1 MGIVLT
7 NNAKFRPYSF
17 DEMLKPLAMATQEQ
31 RAIEE
36 GISELGSKADLMR
49 MYANEE
55 PNSKVATMYNKY
67 ANDLDKQ
74 AESLAKQGLSPSSR
88 SSLLGL
94 KRRYSSEITPIETAV
109 TRRRQLAE
117 EQRKARAQDDSIL
130 FDIDAR
136 TLSLDD
142 LVGNPELSYTSV
154 SGKNIMENVS
164 KAASVLAKE
173 ARNDPNKFNS
183 MLGGDYYENV
193 KQYGFSK
200 EADMD
205 AILRSKNAS
214 NILTSIVD
222 DALAS
227 SGVGK
232 NWSGNA
238 YDRALDYANRGLWS
252 AVGQTQTQL
261 VDNWRAKLQEQNK
274 IKQYQE
280 AQAKLNSL
288 AINPLNIYSSRE
300 LGEEEKKY
308 KNTVGKYSKYFTT
321 DANGKVKLTE
331 EGMKEYRRNAST
343 RVTSAGSGSGTARL
357 MNVET
362 GTEVKGYEPSE
373 FKKFMDSIGMNSE
386 HGFEN
391 WWNYERAGELWQNY
405 MANDPSAKTS
415 KYDVTRVTEFDYP
428 IAGTQQGDMKDA
440 IMTAGRGLSLKE
452 VDYDNKSKQ
461 FKDTGEEITMED
473 LKSDKYKVTATRFS
487 PYGTTV
493 MIQDD
498 KGNVRRYKM
507 PAGINT
513 TNEQNRD
520 RAMYAANKWQQI
532 INTGQYTDAK
542 GNVHYATP
550 DEITYAQQQYTQAI
564 QQAYLYHSQL
574 GVQNKTKE
582 QEFNPYG
589 Y

>member
-1 MGIVLT
+1 MANIVLT
-7 NNAKFRPYSF
+7 NTARFSPYSF

-36 GISELGSKADLMR
+36 GISELGTKADLMR

-88 SSLLGL
+88 RSLLGL

-183 MLGGDYYENV
+183 MLGGDYYEYV

-200 EADMD
+200 EAVMD

-300 LGEEEKKY
+300 QTKADANIREFSKYFEKDAKGNTVLSKLGEEALRKPATKS
-308 KNTVGKYSKYFTT
+308 YSHSRQEDIVTT
-321 DANGKVKLTE
+321 SAFSNFLTE
-331 EGMKEYRRNAST
+331 LGVVDNTYTKNIGKLWDNYLKEHDYT
-343 RVTSAGSGSGTARL
+343 
-357 MNVET
+357 
-362 GTEVKGYEPSE
+362 
-373 FKKFMDSIGMNSE
+373 
-386 HGFEN
+386 
-391 WWNYERAGELWQNY
+391 NYDTL
-405 MANDPSAKTS
+405 K
-415 KYDVTRVTEFDYP
+415 VTEFDYP

-520 RAMYAANKWQQI
+520 RAMYAANKWQQV

>member
-1 MGIVLT
+1 MASIVLT
-7 NNAKFRPYSF
+7 NNAKFTPYTF

-55 PNSKVATMYNKY
+55 PNSKVASMYNTY

-74 AESLAKQGLSPSSR
+74 AEALAKSGLNPASR
-88 SSLLGL
+88 KGLLDL

-130 FDIDAR
+130 FDVDAR
-136 TLSLDD
+136 TISLDD

-183 MLGGDYYENV
+183 MLDGDYYEYV

-200 EADMD
+200 EAVMD

-232 NWSGNA
+232 NWAGNA

-261 VDNWRAKLQEQNK
+261 VDNWRAKLQEQHRLSKVQDFVNK
-274 IKQYQE
+274 G
-280 AQAKLNSL
+280 LSV
-288 AINPLNIYSSRE
+288 NPLNIYSHKEQTNADKNIRE
-300 LGEEEKKY
+300 F
-308 KNTVGKYSKYFTT
+308 SKYFEK
-321 DANGKVKLTE
+321 DAKGNTVLSKLGKEELSKPAKTAYSHARQEDVVATSAFSNFLTE
-331 EGMKEYRRNAST
+331 KLGVVDNTSTKDIAKLWNDYVNSHTETKYDATKITEWDYR
-343 RVTSAGSGSGTARL
+343 L
-357 MNVET
+357 
-362 GTEVKGYEPSE
+362 
-373 FKKFMDSIGMNSE
+373 
-386 HGFEN
+386 
-391 WWNYERAGELWQNY
+391 
-405 MANDPSAKTS
+405 DPSKKAQDIAK
-415 KYDVTRVTEFDYP
+415 
-428 IAGTQQGDMKDA
+428 GA
-440 IMTAGRGLSLKE
+440 IMTANRGIEELTE
-452 VDYDNKSKQ
+452 VDYDNKSGAWLP
-461 FKDTGEEITMED
+461 TGNKLSHED
-473 LKSDKYKVTATRFS
+473 LLDDKYTIISRRPS
-487 PYGTTV
+487 LLGETV
-493 MIQDD
+493 MIRND
-498 KGNVRRYKM
+498 KGEVKRYTM
-507 PAGINT
+507 PKGIHSTSEAAMSEILRNLPNIYTILQNPNLSEKDRANLELKYAQYINSLHMFESQKDMINT
-513 TNEQNRD
+513 TE
-520 RAMYAANKWQQI
+520 A
-532 INTGQYTDAK
+532 
-542 GNVHYATP
+542 
-550 DEITYAQQQYTQAI
+550 
-564 QQAYLYHSQL
+564 
-574 GVQNKTKE
+574 
-582 QEFNPYG
+582 QEFKPYSI
-589 Y
+589 

>member
-1 MGIVLT
+1 MANFAYT
-7 NNAKFRPYSF
+7 ATKSF
-17 DEMLKPLAMATQEQ
+17 TPFTFEQMLKPMAMYTQEYN
-31 RAIEE
+31 AIEE
-36 GISELGSKADLMR
+36 GIAELGSKADLMR

-55 PNSKVATMYNKY
+55 PNSKVANMYNTY

-74 AESLAKQGLSPSSR
+74 AESLAKQGLSPASR
-88 SSLLGL
+88 GSLLGL
-94 KRRYSSEITPIETAV
+94 KRRYSSEIIPIETAV

-136 TLSLDD
+136 TMSLDD
-142 LVGNPELSYTSV
+142 LVNNPELSYSSA

-183 MLGGDYYENV
+183 VLGGDYYEYV

-200 EADMD
+200 EAVMD

-261 VDNWRAKLQEQNK
+261 VDNWRAKMDETDRRKGIQAEQ
-274 IKQYQE
+274 
-280 AQAKLNSL
+280 ARLNSL
-288 AINPLNIYSSRE
+288 AINPLNIYNSRE
-300 LGEEEKKY
+300 LSAEEKKY
-308 KNTVGKYSKYFTT
+308 KDAVQKFSDYFTT

-331 EGMKEYRRNAST
+331 EGMREYRRKINSATGKTSVTPEGTTILTDVQQIRNADS
-343 RVTSAGSGSGTARL
+343 
-357 MNVET
+357 
-362 GTEVKGYEPSE
+362 P
-373 FKKFMDSIGMNSE
+373 FKEFMDSIGMNSE
-386 HGFEN
+386 NGFEN
-391 WWNYERAGELWQNY
+391 WSNYERAGELWQNY
-405 MANDPSAKTS
+405 IANDPSAKTS
-415 KYDVTRVTEFDYP
+415 KYDATRVTEFDYP
-428 IAGTQQGDMKDA
+428 IAEAQQVGMKDA
-440 IMTAGRGLSLKE
+440 ILTANRGKDYLEE
-452 VDYDNKSKQ
+452 VDYDSKSKQ
-461 FKDTGEEITMED
+461 FKDTGEKIKTED

-487 PYGTTV
+487 PYGNTV
-493 MIQDD
+493 MVQDD
-498 KGNVRRYKM
+498 KGNVRRFRM
-507 PAGINT
+507 PTGINT
-513 TNEQNRD
+513 YNEGFRD
-520 RAMYAANKWQQI
+520 EMLR
-532 INTGQYTDAK
+532 DALDYQELLK
-542 GNVHYATP
+542 NPNLSLADRLAYQEEYKKV
-550 DEITYAQQQYTQAI
+550 I

-574 GVQNKTKE
+574 GVQNKIKE

>member
-1 MGIVLT
+1 MARIVLT

-17 DEMLKPLAMATQEQ
+17 DEMLKPLAMATQEYN
-31 RAIEE
+31 AIEE
-36 GISELGSKADLMR
+36 GIAELGSKADLMR

-55 PNSKVATMYNKY
+55 PNSKVANMYNTY

-74 AESLAKQGLSPSSR
+74 AESLAKQGLSPASR
-88 SSLLGL
+88 GSLLGL
-94 KRRYSSEITPIETAV
+94 KRRYSSEIIPIETAV

-136 TLSLDD
+136 TMSLDD
-142 LVGNPELSYTSV
+142 LVNNPELSYSSA

-183 MLGGDYYENV
+183 VLGGDYYEYV

-200 EADMD
+200 EAVMD

-261 VDNWRAKLQEQNK
+261 VDNWRAKMDETDRRKGIQAEQ
-274 IKQYQE
+274 
-280 AQAKLNSL
+280 ARLNSL
-288 AINPLNIYSSRE
+288 AINPLNIYNSRE
-300 LGEEEKKY
+300 LSAEEKKY
-308 KNTVGKYSKYFTT
+308 KDAVQKFSDYFTT

-331 EGMKEYRRNAST
+331 EGMREYRRKINSATGKTSVTPEGTTILTDVQQIRNADS
-343 RVTSAGSGSGTARL
+343 
-357 MNVET
+357 
-362 GTEVKGYEPSE
+362 P
-373 FKKFMDSIGMNSE
+373 FKEFMDSIGMNSE
-386 HGFEN
+386 NGFEN
-391 WWNYERAGELWQNY
+391 WSNYERAGELWQNY
-405 MANDPSAKTS
+405 IANDPSAKTS
-415 KYDVTRVTEFDYP
+415 KYDATRVTEFDYP
-428 IAGTQQGDMKDA
+428 IAEAQQVGMKDA
-440 IMTAGRGLSLKE
+440 ILTANRGKDYLEE
-452 VDYDNKSKQ
+452 VDYDSKSKQ
-461 FKDTGEEITMED
+461 FKDTGEKIKTED

-487 PYGTTV
+487 PYGNTV
-493 MIQDD
+493 MVQDD
-498 KGNVRRYKM
+498 KGNVRRFRM
-507 PAGINT
+507 PTGINT
-513 TNEQNRD
+513 YNEGFRD
-520 RAMYAANKWQQI
+520 EMLR
-532 INTGQYTDAK
+532 DALDYQELLK
-542 GNVHYATP
+542 NPNLSLADRLAYQEEYKKV
-550 DEITYAQQQYTQAI
+550 I

-574 GVQNKTKE
+574 GVQNKIKE

>member
-1 MGIVLT
+1 MARIVLT

-17 DEMLKPLAMATQEQ
+17 DEMLKPLAMATQEYN
-31 RAIEE
+31 AIEE
-36 GISELGSKADLMR
+36 GIAELGSKADLMR

-55 PNSKVATMYNKY
+55 PNSKVANMYNTY

-74 AESLAKQGLSPSSR
+74 AESLARYGINPASR

-94 KRRYSSEITPIETAV
+94 KRRYSTEITPIETAV

-136 TLSLDD
+136 TMSLDD
-142 LVGNPELSYTSV
+142 LVNNPELSYSSA

-183 MLGGDYYENV
+183 VLGGDYYEYV

-200 EADMD
+200 EAVMD

-261 VDNWRAKLQEQNK
+261 VDNWRAKMDETDRRKAEQA
-274 IKQYQE
+274 
-280 AQAKLNSL
+280 AQARLSGL
-288 AINPLNIYSSRE
+288 AINPLNIYSNRE
-300 LGEEEKKY
+300 LSMSEKDY
-308 KNTVGKYSKYFTT
+308 NDSIQKYSKYFENK
-321 DANGKVKLTE
+321 NGKWTMNE
-331 EGMKEYRRNAST
+331 AGWKEYNRST
-343 RVTSAGSGSGTARL
+343 GESKKTGPLGVSGSTVSSQVRGE
-357 MNVET
+357 NPNH
-362 GTEVKGYEPSE
+362 TE
-373 FKKFMDSIGMNSE
+373 FRKFMDSMGITMSSKSFDSSQGE
-386 HGFEN
+386 D
-391 WWNYERAGELWQNY
+391 AGTIWGEY
-405 MANDPSAKTS
+405 AKESPMAKTAR
-415 KYDVTRVTEFDYP
+415 YDATKVTEFDYP
-428 IAGTQQGDMKDA
+428 IAGAQQGDMKDA

-498 KGNVRRYKM
+498 KGNVRRYRM
-507 PAGINT
+507 PAGINI

-520 RAMYAANKWQQI
+520 RAMSAANKWQQVVS
-532 INTGQYTDAK
+532 TGQYTDAR
-542 GNVHYATP
+542 GNIHYATP
-550 DEITYAQQQYTQAI
+550 DEITYAQQQYAQAI

-574 GVQNKTKE
+574 GVQNKIKE

>member
-1 MGIVLT
+1 MARIVLT

-17 DEMLKPLAMATQEQ
+17 DEMLKPLAMATQEYN
-31 RAIEE
+31 AIEE
-36 GISELGSKADLMR
+36 GIAELGSKADLMR

-55 PNSKVATMYNKY
+55 PNSKVANMYNTY

-74 AESLAKQGLSPSSR
+74 AESLAKQGLSPASR
-88 SSLLGL
+88 GSLLGL
-94 KRRYSSEITPIETAV
+94 KRRYSSEIIPIETAV

-136 TLSLDD
+136 TMSLDD
-142 LVGNPELSYTSV
+142 LVNNPELSYSSA

-183 MLGGDYYENV
+183 VLGGDYYEYV

-200 EADMD
+200 EAVMD

-222 DALAS
+222 DALTS

-261 VDNWRAKLQEQNK
+261 VDNWRAKMDETDRRKGIQAEQ
-274 IKQYQE
+274 
-280 AQAKLNSL
+280 ARLNSL
-288 AINPLNIYSSRE
+288 AINPLNIYNSRE
-300 LGEEEKKY
+300 LSAEEKKY
-308 KNTVGKYSKYFTT
+308 KDTVEKFSDYFTT

-362 GTEVKGYEPSE
+362 GTGVKGYESSE
-373 FKKFMDSIGMNSE
+373 FKKFMDSIGMNPE

-391 WWNYERAGELWQNY
+391 WWNYERVGELWQNY
-405 MANDPSAKTS
+405 IANDPSAKTS
-415 KYDVTRVTEFDYP
+415 KYDATRVTEFDYP
-428 IAGTQQGDMKDA
+428 IAEAQQVGMKDA
-440 IMTAGRGLSLKE
+440 ILTANRGKNYLEE
-452 VDYDNKSKQ
+452 VDYDSKSKQ
-461 FKDTGEEITMED
+461 FKDTGEKIKTED

-487 PYGTTV
+487 PYGNTV
-493 MIQDD
+493 MVQDD
-498 KGNVRRYKM
+498 KGNVRRFRM
-507 PAGINT
+507 PTGINT
-513 TNEQNRD
+513 YNEGFRD
-520 RAMYAANKWQQI
+520 EMLR
-532 INTGQYTDAK
+532 DALDYQELLK
-542 GNVHYATP
+542 NPNLSLADRLAYEDAYKEVV
-550 DEITYAQQQYTQAI
+550 QK
-564 QQAYLYHSQL
+564 AYLYHSQL
-574 GVQNKTKE
+574 GVQNEITE

-589 Y
+589 F

>member
-1 MGIVLT
+1 MAIVLT

-36 GISELGSKADLMR
+36 GISELGTKADLMR

-142 LVGNPELSYTSV
+142 LVNNPELSYTSV

-183 MLGGDYYENV
+183 MLGGDYYEYV

-200 EADMD
+200 EAVMD

-300 LGEEEKKY
+300 QTKADANIREFSKYFEKDAKGNTVLSKLGEEALRKPATKS
-308 KNTVGKYSKYFTT
+308 YSHSRQEDIVTT
-321 DANGKVKLTE
+321 SAFSNFLTE
-331 EGMKEYRRNAST
+331 LGVVDNTYTKNIGKLWDNYLKEHDYT
-343 RVTSAGSGSGTARL
+343 
-357 MNVET
+357 
-362 GTEVKGYEPSE
+362 
-373 FKKFMDSIGMNSE
+373 
-386 HGFEN
+386 
-391 WWNYERAGELWQNY
+391 NYDTL
-405 MANDPSAKTS
+405 K
-415 KYDVTRVTEFDYP
+415 VTEFDYP

-520 RAMYAANKWQQI
+520 RAMYAANKWQQV

>member
-1 MGIVLT
+1 MARIVLT

-17 DEMLKPLAMATQEQ
+17 DEMLKPLAMATQEYN
-31 RAIEE
+31 AIEE
-36 GISELGSKADLMR
+36 GIAELGSKADLMR

-55 PNSKVATMYNKY
+55 PNSKVANMYNTY

-74 AESLAKQGLSPSSR
+74 AESLAKQGLSPASR
-88 SSLLGL
+88 GNLLGL
-94 KRRYSSEITPIETAV
+94 KRRYSSEIIPIETAV

-136 TLSLDD
+136 TMSLDD
-142 LVGNPELSYTSV
+142 LVNNPELSYSSA

-183 MLGGDYYENV
+183 VLGGDYYEYV

-200 EADMD
+200 EAVMD

-261 VDNWRAKLQEQNK
+261 VDNWRAKMDETDRRKGIQAEQ
-274 IKQYQE
+274 
-280 AQAKLNSL
+280 ARLNSL
-288 AINPLNIYSSRE
+288 AINPLNIYNSRE
-300 LGEEEKKY
+300 LSAEEKKY
-308 KNTVGKYSKYFTT
+308 KDTVEKFSDYFTT

-362 GTEVKGYEPSE
+362 GTGVKGYEPSE
-373 FKKFMDSIGMNSE
+373 FKKFMDSIGMNPE
-386 HGFEN
+386 QGTMDN
-391 WWNYERAGELWQNY
+391 WNAAAIGNLWQNY
-405 MANDPSAKTS
+405 LANDPSAKTS
-415 KYDVTRVTEFDYP
+415 KYDATRVTEFDYP
-428 IAGTQQGDMKDA
+428 IAGAQQVDMKDA
-440 IMTAGRGLSLKE
+440 ILTANRGKDYLEE
-452 VDYDNKSKQ
+452 VDYDSKSKQ
-461 FKDTGEEITMED
+461 FKDTGEKIKTED

-487 PYGTTV
+487 PYGNTV
-493 MIQDD
+493 MVQDD
-498 KGNVRRYKM
+498 KGNVRRFRM
-507 PAGINT
+507 PTGINT
-513 TNEQNRD
+513 YNEGFRD
-520 RAMYAANKWQQI
+520 EMLR
-532 INTGQYTDAK
+532 DALDYQELLK
-542 GNVHYATP
+542 NPNLSLADRLAYQEEYKKV
-550 DEITYAQQQYTQAI
+550 I

-574 GVQNKTKE
+574 GVQNKIKE

>member
-1 MGIVLT
+1 MARIVLT

-17 DEMLKPLAMATQEQ
+17 DEMLKPLAMATQEYN
-31 RAIEE
+31 AIEE
-36 GISELGSKADLMR
+36 GIAELGSKADLMR

-55 PNSKVATMYNKY
+55 PNSKVANMYNTY

-74 AESLAKQGLSPSSR
+74 AESLAKQGLSPASR
-88 SSLLGL
+88 GNLLGL
-94 KRRYSSEITPIETAV
+94 KRRYSSEIIPIETAV

-136 TLSLDD
+136 TMSLDD
-142 LVGNPELSYTSV
+142 LVNNPELSYSSA

-183 MLGGDYYENV
+183 VLGGDYYEYV

-200 EADMD
+200 EAVMD

-261 VDNWRAKLQEQNK
+261 VDNWRAKMDETDRRKAEQA
-274 IKQYQE
+274 
-280 AQAKLNSL
+280 AQARLSGL
-288 AINPLNIYSSRE
+288 AINPLNIYSNRE
-300 LGEEEKKY
+300 LSMSEKDY
-308 KNTVGKYSKYFTT
+308 NDSIQKYSKYFEKK
-321 DANGKVKLTE
+321 NGKWTMNE
-331 EGMKEYRRNAST
+331 AGWKEYNRSTGESKKTGPLGVSGRTVSSQVRGENTDHTEFRR
-343 RVTSAGSGSGTARL
+343 
-357 MNVET
+357 
-362 GTEVKGYEPSE
+362 
-373 FKKFMDSIGMNSE
+373 FMDSMGITMNSE
-386 HGFEN
+386 SFDSSQGEA
-391 WWNYERAGELWQNY
+391 AGTIWGDYAKESP
-405 MANDPSAKTS
+405 MAKTAR
-415 KYDVTRVTEFDYP
+415 YDATKVTEFDYP
-428 IAGTQQGDMKDA
+428 IAGAQQGDMKDA

-452 VDYDNKSKQ
+452 VDYDSKSKQ

-498 KGNVRRYKM
+498 KGDVRRYRM

-520 RAMYAANKWQQI
+520 RAMSAANKWQQVV
-532 INTGQYTDAK
+532 NTGQYTDAR
-542 GNVHYATP
+542 GNTHYATP
-550 DEITYAQQQYTQAI
+550 DEITYAQQQYAQAI

-574 GVQNKTKE
+574 GVQNKIKE